1 MDLNAVIE
9 HDPATDLFVGIVPGI
24 PGASERSFAEFN
36 SGR

>member
-9 HDPATDLFVGIVPGI
+9 NDPATDFFVGIVSGI
-24 PGASERSFAEFN
+24 PGASERSFAKVN